1 MVLRTVLVD
10 RRDYFWLLLGEITAA
25 LVAVVACMPTGAA
38 FAASSEAMGPDSV
51 MSISDPG
58 TSLGVPADGRL
69 RGYQFAG
76 QVLGVATG
84 SKLGQGTSA
93 VVASGG
99 QRLWVFGLRFTDGTD
114 DGGGP
119 DPVTATMV
127 VDGTRIQVPLPDSY
141 RNGGNPHSTFDTGP
155 MYWVA
160 SVPSTAS
167 DVAIELAA
175 AGFAQTFSFTKMAR
189 EGTQPA
195 VLYRGSN
202 SWQLTQPLSSE
213 HDLATPDPD
222 GYTTNAVLPVK
233 LTGVTLSWF
242 GPDTTSDVPSSP
254 DQAWLVPSLSSLN
267 YDNPGNGMCFPS
279 LPGSD
284 ITLTIPGT
292 PPIPATVF
300 PGLGTDR
307 PRLGAFA
314 NSYGFKVPA
323 SITTATLTVAPGT
336 FQAMT
341 ENCAVQVTVT
351 AQGSAVFP
359 LDLPAATT
367 TPPPPGAVRE
377 PPPIHTLAGQAAS
390 PRSAAGSSFPVLA
403 VVLPAALVILAGLAT
418 GRSVIARRR
427 RAAPGRAPVAARTR
441 HAGPSTPASE
451 IPAATPAGPDAAARH
466 SSERPADVN
475 VAASQTP
482 PAHGSQL
489 SPGRVLLI
497 PPAGPAP
504 LDDGIVEVQVLGP
517 PRVIGWPP
525 DAPLP
530 GATLLEL
537 LAFLALHP
545 GERFG
550 ADQLRSI
557 LGRGREREVDPATV
571 RRYVGELRRSLG
583 ERMPES
589 RPGSGYQATN
599 VSTDAG
605 RLIESVSAARNTDDP
620 EAKAHHLSEGLS
632 LVRGYPFSDSP
643 AGTYGWAHTDT
654 NPSAL
659 LANTILS
666 AALDLAD
673 LAIGAGD
680 SDLAAWAV
688 DRGLL
693 VWPTEEAL
701 HERALTAA
709 NIASPSK
716 LTQAWAQVNSRLAAE
731 QESPSPRLVEFWQQL
746 RNAASAPE
754 QRG

>member
-1 MVLRTVLVD
+1 MGLRIVRAD
-10 RRDYFWLLLGEITAA
+10 HRDCFWLLLGEITAA
-25 LVAVVACMPTGAA
+25 MVAVLACLPQGEA
-38 FAASSEAMGPDSV
+38 FAASSQAMGPDSV
-51 MSISDPG
+51 ISISDPG
-58 TSLGVPADGRL
+58 TSLGVPPDGRL

-84 SKLGQGTSA
+84 TKLGQGTSA
-93 VVASGG
+93 VVATRG
-99 QRLWVFGLRFTDGTD
+99 QRLWVFGLRLTDGTD
-114 DGGGP
+114 DGGSP
-119 DPVTATMV
+119 DPVMATMV

-160 SVPSTAS
+160 SVPAAAS

-175 AGFAQTFSFTKMAR
+175 AGLAQTFSFTKMAR

-202 SWQLTQPLSSE
+202 SWQLTQPLSGE

-254 DQAWLVPSLSSLN
+254 DQAWLLPSLSSLN

-279 LPGSD
+279 LPSSD
-284 ITLTIPGT
+284 ITLTIPGA
-292 PPIPATVF
+292 PPIPTTVF

-307 PRLGAFA
+307 PRLGAFT

-323 SITTATLTVAPGT
+323 SITTATLTIAPGT

-341 ENCAVQVTVT
+341 QNCAIQVTVT

-367 TPPPPGAVRE
+367 TPPPESAVRI
-377 PPPIHTLAGQAAS
+377 PPPIHTLAGQAGS
-390 PRSAAGSSFPVLA
+390 PRSAAGSSFPLLA
-403 VVLPAALVILAGLAT
+403 VVLPVALVILAGLTTA
-418 GRSVIARRR
+418 RSIVARRR
-427 RAAPGRAPVAARTR
+427 RAAPGRTPVPARTTD
-441 HAGPSTPASE
+441 AGPPTPRTE
-451 IPAATPAGPDAAARH
+451 ILTATPAGADTAARH
-466 SSERPADVN
+466 SSERPADVG
-475 VAASQTP
+475 VPASQTP
-482 PAHGSQL
+482 PAHGAQPSA
-489 SPGRVLLI
+489 SRVLLI
-497 PPAGPAP
+497 PPPGPAP
-504 LDDGIVEVQVLGP
+504 LDDGIVEVQVLGS

-525 DAPLP
+525 DAPPP

-537 LAFLALHP
+537 LAFLALRP

-550 ADQLRSI
+550 ADQLRSV

-583 ERMPES
+583 ERIPES
-589 RPGSGYQATN
+589 RPGSGYEAAN
-599 VSTDAG
+599 VSTDAR
-605 RLIESVSAARNTDDP
+605 RLIESVSTARSTDDP
-620 EAKAHHLSEGLS
+620 EAKARHLSAGLS

-643 AGTYGWAHTDT
+643 PGTYGWAHTDT

-666 AALDLAD
+666 ATLDLAD

-680 SDLAAWAV
+680 PDIAAWAV
-688 DRGLL
+688 DKGLL

-701 HERALTAA
+701 HERALAAA

-716 LTQAWAQVNSRLAAE
+716 LTQAWAQVNARLAAE
-731 QESPSPRLVEFWQQL
+731 QESPSPRLIDYWQQL
-746 RNAASAPE
+746 RN
-754 QRG
+754 RT